1 MNKKDKIL
9 FVDAESDGLYGTFI
23 SVAMKVIHVRTG
35 EEVDYAYC
43 GINKDKLDI
52 KEPWVKENVLPFLG
66 EYVSYDTER
75 QLLEAVWSFWMK
87 YVEEAAVVADVA
99 FPVEYRLFAKCV
111 EINKIE
117 RMYRAPF
124 PLLDL
129 SSMLYAIGID
139 PDADRLMLLD
149 EKPEGIR
156 HNAMFDVDV
165 SILIWKKY
173 LSGSLYG

>member
-1 MNKKDKIL
+1 MKSKDKIL
-9 FVDAESDGLYGTFI
+9 FVDAESDGLYGAFI
-23 SVAMKVIHVRTG
+23 SVAMKVIDVCTG
-35 EEVDYAYC
+35 KEIDCIYC
-43 GINKDKLDI
+43 GVAKDKLDV
-52 KEPWVKENVLPFLG
+52 KEPWVKENVVPFLG
-66 EYVSYDTER
+66 EYTPYDSECQMLEDVWRFWIKYAER
-75 QLLEAVWSFWMK
+75 AD
-87 YVEEAAVVADVA
+87 VVADVA

-111 EINKIE
+111 EMNQVK

-149 EKPEGIR
+149 DMPKGIR

-165 SILIWKKY
+165 SVLIWKKY
-173 LSGSLYG
+173 LRVRV